1 MDIAAGE
8 YGYDLHYFR
17 RMLEAGAVDILQA
30 DATRCGGFTG
40 FSSVAALCQGRSIP
54 LSAHTAPSLHAHVC
68 CALMPVCHVEYFHD
82 HTRIEQML
90 FDGALKAEKGAL
102 RPNLSRPGM
111 GVEFRRKDAERYA
124 V

>member
-1 MDIAAGE
+1 MDIAAE
-8 YGYDLHYFR
+8 ECGYDLHYFR
-17 RMLEAGAVDILQA
+17 RMLDARAVDILQA

-40 FSSVAALCQGRSIP
+40 LSSVAALCQGRSIP

-82 HTRIEQML
+82 HTRIEQTL
-90 FDGALKAEKGAL
+90 FEGALKAEKGAL